1 MKKKKI
7 ISGLAL
13 MLSFAMLAG
22 CGDSARSTADTSYYA
37 NDAASE
43 DSNSYGTSK
52 SYDASS
58 DYATSDTEADYA
70 AGTAGSDF
78 DNTTDTGSDS
88 SADASSGD
96 ATDNLN
102 QDDQKLVYSGDVS
115 IQTLKYDDTMK
126 DLKKLIDDNGGF
138 IENQQENNNNY
149 SWYEDDSSEGGLRDA
164 TITAR
169 IPSDKFDGFLDSMA
183 DLGQVMSKSSSTE
196 NITKTYND
204 NDAQIE
210 ALQKEEQRLLDM
222 MDKSSTVDEMI
233 SVEKRLTEVE
243 TELNQANSDKS
254 SMDSDIAYS
263 TVTVYVD
270 EVKKYS
276 EISTPDKYSEKLVRA
291 LKNSWVYLLKFFQGF
306 LLMILYILPF
316 AVVIVAAIFI
326 IKAIRKKKGKPSNK
340 KQEKPVNAG
349 TVENKQKDNTYIP
362 QGSNNKTDK

>member
-1 MKKKKI
+1 
-7 ISGLAL
+7 
-13 MLSFAMLAG
+13 
-22 CGDSARSTADTSYYA
+22 
-37 NDAASE
+37 
-43 DSNSYGTSK
+43 
-52 SYDASS
+52 
-58 DYATSDTEADYA
+58 
-70 AGTAGSDF
+70 
-78 DNTTDTGSDS
+78 
-88 SADASSGD
+88 
-96 ATDNLN
+96 
-102 QDDQKLVYSGDVS
+102 
-115 IQTLKYDDTMK
+115 
-126 DLKKLIDDNGGF
+126 
-138 IENQQENNNNY
+138 
-149 SWYEDDSSEGGLRDA
+149 
-164 TITAR
+164 
-169 IPSDKFDGFLDSMA
+169 MA

-316 AVVIVAAIFI
+316 AVVIVAVIFI
-326 IKAIRKKKGKPSNK
+326 IKAIRKKKGKNNKPSKK
-340 KQEKPVNAG
+340 KQEKPADAVP
-349 TVENKQKDNTYIP
+349 VEDIQKNGTYIP
-362 QGSNNKTDK
+362 QGRNNKTDK